1 MSAEEYEETKHDTI
15 EQLNEFNQS
24 LNKMKS
30 GNLSLIDDVNA
41 MQIAIQGAI
50 SDAFR
55 TPEVIQM
62 FARKEQ
68 PQLKQ
73 RLAEVKK
80 ILYLRVSAGVL
91 FELIALI

>member
-1 MSAEEYEETKHDTI
+1 
-15 EQLNEFNQS
+15 
-24 LNKMKS
+24 
-30 GNLSLIDDVNA
+30 

-50 SDAFR
+50 SDAFK

-73 RLAEVKK
+73 RFAEVR
-80 ILYLRVSAGVL
+80 IIFLP
-91 FELIALI
+91 